1 MKKIFVVLLAAILLF
16 NMTVFA
22 GGLSD
27 AGENDVLAFFS
38 VTPESDGR
46 LTVLK
51 LSELSGASGLSFSY
65 NSETGFLYAGNGS
78 YGAYIKELDE
88 NIEIDESAITIG
100 RADGDKITF
109 PYSFNVFIYMCT
121 QEPGAHYEGGDNVYA
136 AAVATLEPASDKL
149 RLMLRKTGT
158 SIQTVDS
165 ANIEGFLRSNLLLV
179 NKSNTLGSA
188 YIPSGLV
195 YGKPAK
201 GRTTVSLRLEGEA
214 MENLNRMLEAAY
226 SEGISGMVI
235 TSAYRTFDKQTSLF
249 NNKTNLLS
257 RKMNRKTAMEE
268 ASKVVALPGSSE
280 HQTGLAAD
288 ICSESVGLIRNF
300 GSTAQ
305 GRWMEDNSWR
315 FGYIIRYP
323 QDKTEI
329 TQITYEPWHV
339 RYVGG
344 GHSELVKSRG
354 LCFEEYVE
362 YLKSNGLVYFEGSL
376 GDRYVI
382 RYMDKE
388 EFGSEGGMLLSL
400 QEGSTWSISECTGE
414 SYVLTIKL

>member
-1 MKKIFVVLLAAILLF
+1 MKKIFVVLIAMALLF
-16 NMTVFA
+16 NTAVSAEAPA
-22 GGLSD
+22 GIGESD
-27 AGENDVLAFFS
+27 LLASFS
-38 VTPESDGR
+38 VTPESDGG

-65 NSETGFLYAGNGS
+65 NPETGFLYAGDGS
-78 YGAYIKELDE
+78 YGAYIRELDE
-88 NIEIDESAITIG
+88 NVEVDESAITIG
-100 RADGDKITF
+100 RTEGDKITF
-109 PYSFNVFIYMCT
+109 PYSFRLFIYMCT
-121 QEPGAHYEGGDNVYA
+121 QEPGAHYEDGDNVYA

-149 RLMLRKTGT
+149 RLVLRKTGT
-158 SIQTVDS
+158 SSQPVN
-165 ANIEGFLRSNLLLV
+165 AENIGGFLRSNLLLV
-179 NKSNTLGSA
+179 NKSNTLGSD
-188 YIPSGLV
+188 YIPPGLI
-195 YGKPAK
+195 YGKPAR
-201 GRTTVSLRLEGEA
+201 GRTTVNLRLEGEA
-214 MENLNRMLEAAY
+214 MENLNQMLEAAY

-268 ASKVVALPGSSE
+268 ASKVVAVPGSSE

-323 QDKTEI
+323 KDKTEI

-339 RYVGG
+339 RYVGS

-354 LCFEEYVE
+354 LCLEEYVE
-362 YLKSNGLVYFEGSL
+362 YLKSNRLVYFEDSR
-376 GDRYVI
+376 GDSYVI

-388 EFGSEGGMLLSL
+388 EFGSEGGLLLSL